1 MPFELL
7 AQTGLLAQVKV
18 NLTEQILYALPQL
31 LIPLIFALM
40 PFPGRTGVIARAT
53 LKEGVRQPLF
63 VLLLVIASAWI
74 AINAILPMFT
84 FGEDV
89 KIFKDTALPTILIV
103 GLMLSI
109 YTASLSITSE
119 IEGKTAM
126 TLLSKP
132 VTRRQFII
140 GKYLGIL
147 QTALLVMIPL
157 CLVFLTITYFK
168 VGYDARESSQT
179 PPEMAERLMVAL
191 QVVPGLLLIF
201 FEVAV
206 LTAISVAI
214 STRLPMVLN
223 VVVCVAIFV
232 VGHLTPVLVEAGL
245 LRIEFV
251 AFMARLIATLLP
263 ALEVF
268 NIQASIATGAIV
280 PASYLAVTAVYSV
293 AYVTAIMLLAFILFE
308 DRDLA

>member
-1 MPFELL
+1 MGNADLQSQLL
-7 AQTGLLAQVKV
+7 YTV
-18 NLTEQILYALPQL
+18 PQL
-31 LIPLIFALM
+31 LVPLVLALV
-40 PFPGRTGVIARAT
+40 PYPGRTGIIARAT
-53 LKEGVRQPLF
+53 LKEGLRQPLF
-63 VLLLVIASAWI
+63 WLLLAIAAFWLLLNS
-74 AINAILPMFT
+74 ILPMFT

-109 YTASLSITSE
+109 YTASMSITGE

-132 VTRRQFII
+132 VTRQQFVV

-147 QTALLVMIPL
+147 QTSLLVMIPL
-157 CLVFLTITYFK
+157 CLVFLTIVYFK
-168 VGYDARESSQT
+168 VGYDAREHSQPDPT
-179 PPEMAERLMVAL
+179 STERLLVAL

-223 VVVCVAIFV
+223 VVTCVAIFV
-232 VGHLTPVLVEAGL
+232 VGHLTPVLVEAGF

-268 NIQASIATGAIV
+268 NISASVATGAMI
-280 PASYLAVTAVYSV
+280 PASYLLVTAVYSA
-293 AYVTAIMLLAFILFE
+293 AYVAAVMLLAFILFE

>member
-1 MPFELL
+1 MPFDLTANLGVL
-7 AQTGLLAQVKV
+7 AQAEQPTLAWQ
-18 NLTEQILYALPQL
+18 LTYAIPQL
-31 LIPLIFALM
+31 LIPLILALM
-40 PFPGRTGVIARAT
+40 PMPGRTGVIARAT

-63 VLLLVIASAWI
+63 SLLLVIAAAWI
-74 AINAILPMFT
+74 GLNAILPMFT

-89 KIFKDTALPTILIV
+89 KIFKDTVLPTILIV
-103 GLMLSI
+103 GLLLSV
-109 YTASLSITSE
+109 YTASMSITSE

-132 VTRRQFII
+132 VTRQQFIV
-140 GKYLGIL
+140 GKYVGIL

-168 VGYDARESSQT
+168 VGYDAKEHSAA
-179 PPEMAERLMVAL
+179 PPDMAERLLVVT

-232 VGHLTPVLVEAGL
+232 V
-245 LRIEFV
+245 I
-251 AFMARLIATLLP
+251 
-263 ALEVF
+263 
-268 NIQASIATGAIV
+268 
-280 PASYLAVTAVYSV
+280 
-293 AYVTAIMLLAFILFE
+293 
-308 DRDLA
+308 DRSWSLYC